1 MYGQLLGR
9 NYFRLA
15 EVGGRSSRPAQK
27 VGWRRKSAGAE
38 SRPGSEKASRYAE
51 ATTCARKAR
60 ACLGTTS
67 PYIEA
72 TTLQERRRVS
82 CDN

>member
-27 VGWRRKSAGAE
+27 VGRRRKSAGLGE
-38 SRPGSEKASRYAE
+38 SLALRRSHNLRQEGTGVPGDD
-51 ATTCARKAR
+51 
-60 ACLGTTS
+60 L
-67 PYIEA
+67 PLLEA
-72 TTLQERRRVS
+72 TTLQERRRGS